1 MNAGLTFLTLSMR
14 LMGLIQCAKVSQTS
28 HFSALPPRLFK
39 IFLQLVGIIVS
50 IRLPKPTGIDEAGFM
65 RQYGRGVFGE
75 KISESLLKFQ
85 RGKGIATAK
94 MLDVEAILLST
105 RDRTTSEV

>member
-1 MNAGLTFLTLSMR
+1 
-14 LMGLIQCAKVSQTS
+14 
-28 HFSALPPRLFK
+28 
-39 IFLQLVGIIVS
+39 
-50 IRLPKPTGIDEAGFM
+50 
-65 RQYGRGVFGE
+65 
-75 KISESLLKFQ
+75 LKFQ